1 MTFIVVNVM
10 VNIYI
15 VGYKKYL
22 AWANQQEERMAA
34 VSGGVKKGGV
44 SLGWLARSGAVAVAV
59 AVVVNVVI
67 RTVAVSV
74 LGIGEGFLPLGVG
87 PTVFFTVVGM
97 VGAVV
102 VFGLILRFA
111 KRPVRLFRRVALVV
125 LLVSLVP
132 DVLMLFSGSM
142 PGATVASVGTL
153 MVEHVASW
161 AVAVGIL
168 TRSVWEKEGERR
180 G

>member
-1 MTFIVVNVM
+1 
-10 VNIYI
+10 
-15 VGYKKYL
+15 
-22 AWANQQEERMAA
+22 MA
-34 VSGGVKKGGV
+34 VLSGGRGKSGV
-44 SLGWLARSGAVAVAV
+44 SLGRLARVGALAVGL

-67 RTVAVSV
+67 RTVAVSL

-87 PTVFFTVVGM
+87 PTVFFTVAGM

-102 VFGLILRFA
+102 VFGMMLRFA
-111 KRPVRLFRRVALVV
+111 RRPVRLFRRVALVV
-125 LLVSLVP
+125 LVVSLVP

-142 PGATVASVGTL
+142 PGTTVAGVITL

-161 AVAVGIL
+161 AVAVGVL
-168 TRSVWEKEGERR
+168 AGSVGEEEGERR

>member
-1 MTFIVVNVM
+1 MTVAS
-10 VNIYI
+10 
-15 VGYKKYL
+15 GRL
-22 AWANQQEERMAA
+22 ER
-34 VSGGVKKGGV
+34 GGV
-44 SLGWLARSGAVAVAV
+44 SLGRLARVGVLAVGL

-67 RTVAVSV
+67 RTVAVSL

-102 VFGLILRFA
+102 VFGVILRFA
-111 KRPVRLFRRVALVV
+111 QRPVRLFRRVALVV

-132 DVLMLFSGSM
+132 DVMTLFSGSM
-142 PGATVASVGTL
+142 PGTTVAGVITL
-153 MVEHVASW
+153 MVEHVTSW
-161 AVAVGIL
+161 AVAVGVL
-168 TRSVWEKEGERR
+168 TGSVGEEGGRR